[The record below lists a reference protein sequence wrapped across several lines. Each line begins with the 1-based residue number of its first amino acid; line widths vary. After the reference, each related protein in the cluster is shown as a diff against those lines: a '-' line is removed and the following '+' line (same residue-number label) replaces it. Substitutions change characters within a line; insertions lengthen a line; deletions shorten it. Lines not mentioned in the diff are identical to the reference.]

1 MQEGIV
7 GREPDPVPA
16 REPGAGRSPSGRRGL
31 GLGIGAALVVLAAAL
46 ALTRSPIFGA
56 DRLVVEGVH
65 KLDPGRVL
73 KIAGIAEGES
83 VVWFDAD
90 EARRR
95 LEAEP
100 WIAEATVRS
109 DLPDTIAVR
118 IRERVPVGAIETHSG
133 WEVLAADGT
142 VLAAPS
148 HPPNLPTI
156 TAVVPGHDVVSMG
169 TGILGAMEPGLR
181 ARVATLT
188 VGTDGLVRLGLR
200 GGVPVMVGEAEEADA
215 KAQALSAVLEWASDS
230 RADVRAIDVSVPGA
244 PTARL
249 AEGVLAT
256 P

>member
-1 MQEGIV
+1 MLDGAAEAQA
-7 GREPDPVPA
+7 RPA
-16 REPGAGRSPSGRRGL
+16 PGNAPGSGGPSLGRRGL
-31 GLGIGAALVVLAAAL
+31 VLGAGAALVVVAAAL
-46 ALTRSPIFGA
+46 GLTRSPIFAA
-56 DRLVVEGVH
+56 DRLVVDGVH
-65 KLDPGRVL
+65 RLDPARVL

-118 IRERVPVGAIETHSG
+118 IRERVPVGAIETHAG
-133 WEVLAADGT
+133 WEVLAADGV
-142 VLAAPS
+142 VLA
-148 HPPNLPTI
+148 HPADAPNLPAI
-156 TAVVPGHDVVSMG
+156 TALVPGHDVVSLG
-169 TGILGAMEPGLR
+169 TAILGAMEAELR
-181 ARVATLT
+181 ARVVTLT
-188 VGTDGLVRLGLR
+188 VGADGLVRLGLR
-200 GGVPVMVGEAEEADA
+200 GGVPVMVGETDEADA
-215 KAQALSAVLEWASDS
+215 KAQALAAVLEWARAA

-249 AEGVLAT
+249 AEGRLAG